1 MWFRSAV
8 APPDAA
14 SRLCRGKEHG
24 ASGATA
30 AADCGLPVGTAEICS
45 ATTARTTVGRRR
57 WHLPGDRPQPY
68 AVYVD
73 DTDAVWVNDW
83 GANAI
88 LSFDPKHERFESFLP
103 DSYANVRQLTGRKGD
118 VGGPNPRPAVQ
129 SKKPAPNDVNH
140 WSSLHVRP
148 SRSINAMAAEGPQL
162 PAG

>member
-1 MWFRSAV
+1 MWFRSAA

-88 LSFDPKHERFESFLP
+88 LSFDPKTDRRAPRRRAPRAAWAWLKQTDLIP
-103 DSYANVRQLTGRKGD
+103 DKGQLR
-118 VGGPNPRPAVQ
+118 
-129 SKKPAPNDVNH
+129 
-140 WSSLHVRP
+140 
-148 SRSINAMAAEGPQL
+148 
-162 PAG
+162 